1 MDGTGTHRGR
11 ATRKS
16 ATASWGGRLR
26 TALGP
31 VATRR
36 ELSTC
41 LPLSSKGRVRSHRFE
56 LRVLGWLRQTVKL
69 NYLFISS
76 RPSCTSLAHKQTCW
90 GSAVGSDQLD
100 TMPRAELGLD
110 THHAGR
116 LAF

>member
-26 TALGP
+26 TAPGP

-41 LPLSSKGRVRSHRFE
+41 LPLSSHRFG

-76 RPSCTSLAHKQTCW
+76 RPSCTSPAHKQTCW